1 MNYQEV
7 ISKIEH
13 LPRWHERNELTYI
26 KRVLKELGNP
36 QDKVKTIH
44 VTGTNG
50 KGSTSYYL
58 RNLLE
63 KAGLKTGLFVSPY
76 IEKFNERI
84 QVGGASISNAKL
96 VEGYQV
102 IEQTIQKIQKV
113 EPDFHLVT
121 FEFEVAMA
129 FWIFAQQK
137 VDYAVIEV
145 GIGGEHDKTNVIT
158 PQVSIITTIGLDHEE
173 IIGPTIQDIAQ
184 EKSGIIK
191 QGKPV
196 VVGKIPQ
203 EVESIIETKAAMSR
217 APLYKLGKDFKV
229 KLNETI
235 FYQDS
240 KSSYEFNWRP
250 EVEAFDIGMA
260 IKAFKLL
267 GLSLEKKDVE
277 AAINQTQIPGRYQ
290 VIQEKPLII
299 VDGAHNVQ
307 AMKNLLDFVHQQKKD
322 RVHFLI
328 GMMKDKD
335 LEDVFELFDDKDEL
349 TLTRIAYPRAAKLE
363 DFPVDI
369 QKRATYTENYQEAF
383 EQIVKRLKS
392 NDTLVVTGSFY
403 LVGAI
408 LNYLHRERS

>member
-335 LEDVFELFDDKDEL
+335 LEDVFELFDDKDKL

>member
-203 EVESIIETKAAMSR
+203 EVESSI
-217 APLYKLGKDFKV
+217 
-229 KLNETI
+229 
-235 FYQDS
+235 
-240 KSSYEFNWRP
+240 
-250 EVEAFDIGMA
+250 
-260 IKAFKLL
+260 
-267 GLSLEKKDVE
+267 
-277 AAINQTQIPGRYQ
+277 
-290 VIQEKPLII
+290 
-299 VDGAHNVQ
+299 
-307 AMKNLLDFVHQQKKD
+307 
-322 RVHFLI
+322 
-328 GMMKDKD
+328 
-335 LEDVFELFDDKDEL
+335 
-349 TLTRIAYPRAAKLE
+349 
-363 DFPVDI
+363 
-369 QKRATYTENYQEAF
+369 
-383 EQIVKRLKS
+383 
-392 NDTLVVTGSFY
+392 
-403 LVGAI
+403 
-408 LNYLHRERS
+408 